1 MTEVLVVLIV
11 FPATLVAAYVAQRC
25 LLTLLFRT
33 MVAPL
38 PSSSDEHLEPGV

>member
-1 MTEVLVVLIV
+1 MTELLVVLIV
-11 FPATLVAAYVAQRC
+11 FPATLVAAYVAQRG

-38 PSSSDEHLEPGV
+38 PSSSDKHLEPGM